1 MATNTGYYSANKK
14 SNYYA
19 VNKSSNPFANLQN
32 DVDGIYAIKKPNLV
46 TNNPNKSYFNVANNP
61 NKSYFNVAN
70 NPKSL
75 DSSSGSSGSANYS
88 TPAGGEVSTPAKID
102 WQNKS
107 IDEMASIL
115 GLENYKYAD
124 ILNLYNNTTNKKF
137 DEIDTQTKRT
147 QADNL
152 RALEGNYDTYLNQLR
167 QDRANAIGNGITKG
181 ASAAMQLATMYANA
195 DTISKDQQAMQDVLF
210 DLNQQRGTA
219 LETNATTA
227 MTDRR
232 AIEQYLGTLRGTYE
246 ANSVN
251 ELAAKLA
258 ANAQVESARTQANA
272 TVKAAGIGASTAT
285 AAQDKVLQYYVDAAN
300 GNYQTGLTNYL
311 AQLERDSR
319 TNETVAKYQIKNNK

>member
-1 MATNTGYYSANKK
+1 MAGTNKYNKWFPNLNTNIIDVKPLNIPKYVNNNNTSNASFVPQYLTPLNNKQNTGMQALINNAPKATG
-14 SNYYA
+14 SNEGS
-19 VNKSSNPFANLQN
+19 KTS
-32 DVDGIYAIKKPNLV
+32 NLV
-46 TNNPNKSYFNVANNP
+46 NNN
-61 NKSYFNVAN
+61 
-70 NPKSL
+70 
-75 DSSSGSSGSANYS
+75 
-88 TPAGGEVSTPAKID
+88 TTGGGGGGVSTPAKID

-107 IDEMASIL
+107 IDEMAGIL

-137 DEIDTQTKRT
+137 NELDTQTKRT

-152 RALEGNYDTYLNQLR
+152 RALEGSYDTYLNQLR

-195 DTISKDQQAMQDVLF
+195 DTISKDQQTMHDVLF
-210 DLNQQRGTA
+210 DLNEQRGTA

-300 GNYQTGLTNYL
+300 GNYQTGLNNYL

-319 TNETVAKYQIKNNK
+319 TNETVAKYQIKN